1 MPPKARIT
9 GESILKAAVALVR
22 EGGAEALNARALAA
36 ALGCSTQPI
45 FSNYESMQALLDDV
59 AGEAYH
65 LYQGILREEIASG
78 RYSPYKANG
87 MAYIRFASEERSLF
101 KLLFTS
107 DRAEAEKG
115 FFEEWA
121 PLIEIIRRKTGLTDA
136 EAELFHLEMWGT
148 VHGIASMIASSYLT
162 LDRERISR
170 ILTDV
175 YVGVRD
181 RFVSA
186 DTEL

>member
-1 MPPKARIT
+1 MPPKAKVT
-9 GESILKAAVALVR
+9 GESILQGAVALVR
-22 EGGAEALNARALAA
+22 EKGVEALNARSLAA

-45 FSNYESMQALLDDV
+45 FSNYESMEALREDV
-59 AGEAYH
+59 MGEAYH
-65 LYQGILREEIASG
+65 LYQGMLKEEIASG
-78 RYSPYKANG
+78 RYSSYKANG
-87 MAYIRFASEERSLF
+87 MAYIRFASEEKALF
-101 KLLFTS
+101 KLLFAS
-107 DRAEAEKG
+107 DRTEEEKG

-121 PLIEIIRRKTGLTDA
+121 PLIAIIGKKTGLTK
-136 EAELFHLEMWGT
+136 EQAELFHLEMWGT

-175 YVGVRD
+175 YIGVRD
-181 RFVSA
+181 RFVSE

>member
-1 MPPKARIT
+1 MPPKTKVTRELIVSSAT
-9 GESILKAAVALVR
+9 ELVR
-22 EGGAEALNARALAA
+22 SYGADALNARALAA

-87 MAYIRFASEERSLF
+87 MAYIRFAIEEKSLF

-107 DRAEAEKG
+107 DRAEEEKG

-121 PLIEIIRRKTGLTDA
+121 PLIEIIRRKTGLTEA

-148 VHGIASMIASSYLT
+148 VHGIASMIASSYLA

-170 ILTDV
+170 ILNDV

-186 DTEL
+186 DTEI

>member
-1 MPPKARIT
+1 MPPKVKNSKEEILNTALEIAR
-9 GESILKAAVALVR
+9 R
-22 EGGAEALNARALAA
+22 EGEQGLNARAVAT

-45 FSNYESMQALLDDV
+45 FSNYESMEDLRDDV
-59 AGEAYH
+59 MGEAYH
-65 LYQGILREEIASG
+65 LYQGMLKEEISSG
-78 RYSPYKANG
+78 RYSAYKANG
-87 MAYIRFASEERSLF
+87 MAYIRFASEEKALF
-101 KLLFTS
+101 KLLFAS
-107 DRAEAEKG
+107 DRTEDEKG

-121 PLIEIIRRKTGLTDA
+121 PLISIIRKKAGLSEA

-162 LDRERISR
+162 LDRERISK

-181 RFVSA
+181 RFVSG

>member
-1 MPPKARIT
+1 MPPKAKVT
-9 GESILKAAVALVR
+9 GEAILQGAVQLVR
-22 EGGAEALNARALAA
+22 ERGVESLNARALAA
-36 ALGCSTQPI
+36 VLGCSTQPI
-45 FSNYESMQALLDDV
+45 FSNYESMEALFEDV
-59 AGEAYH
+59 TGEAYH
-65 LYQGILREEIASG
+65 LYQGILKEEISSG

-87 MAYIRFASEERSLF
+87 MAYIRFASEERALF
-101 KLLFTS
+101 KLLFAS
-107 DRAEAEKG
+107 DRTKDEKD

-121 PLIEIIRRKTGLTDA
+121 PLISIIRKKTGLGEA

-148 VHGIASMIASSYLT
+148 VHGIASMIANSYLT

-181 RFVSA
+181 RFVSG
-186 DTEL
+186 DTEI

>member
-1 MPPKARIT
+1 MPPKAKVT
-9 GESILKAAVALVR
+9 GESILQAAVALVR
-22 EGGAEALNARALAA
+22 EKGVEALNARSLAA
-36 ALGCSTQPI
+36 AIGCSTQPI
-45 FSNYESMQALLDDV
+45 FSNYESMDALKDDV
-59 AGEAYH
+59 MGEAYH
-65 LYQGILREEIASG
+65 LYQGILKEEISSG
-78 RYSPYKANG
+78 RYSAYKANG
-87 MAYIRFASEERSLF
+87 MAYIRFASEEKALF
-101 KLLFTS
+101 KLLFLS
-107 DRAEAEKG
+107 DRTEEEKG

-121 PLIEIIRRKTGLTDA
+121 PLISIIGKKTGLSVS

-162 LDRERISR
+162 LDREKISK

-181 RFVSA
+181 RFVSQ